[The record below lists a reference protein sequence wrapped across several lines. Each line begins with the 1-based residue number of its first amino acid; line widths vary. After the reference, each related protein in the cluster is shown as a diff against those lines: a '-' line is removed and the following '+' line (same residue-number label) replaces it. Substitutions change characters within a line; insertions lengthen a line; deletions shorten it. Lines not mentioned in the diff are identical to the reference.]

1 MQSAQV
7 TSSKAA
13 PAPAPPPAAE
23 SNCETRLSALLKESK
38 TLRNK
43 LRAKR
48 TELVQKNATGELDR
62 KSLRNV
68 YLKLLFNFPFSSRT
82 GGVEVDIWTE
92 TCHPGVQAFR
102 GSLDLKEKQIKALQS
117 KRLAISSR
125 RTAAIEGEIHTL
137 QTQESQLLQTYMR
150 TAKAF
155 RVYLEEEETFWRELV
170 GRVVRVFHVEEA
182 KPHLQVLGIA
192 CDWLASANLGD
203 DLNSNTGLKRVTG
216 ADVDGGSLEVQGQL
230 PANRQ
235 RLISI
240 IHKSLMCCGDLSR
253 YRELYKKDQSEDA
266 PQNRLQRGG
275 KRGGRGGGS
284 MAMRDSVHLFNKRD
298 VGRDYSKAAL
308 CYEQARALL
317 PSNGQPS
324 NQIAVLAV
332 YVGQH
337 FTAVYNYYRAMCVAV
352 PFNMTKSN
360 LEALLQRTLTDWE
373 AKGRMQSSL
382 KPWED
387 ADKRRAALLN
397 DLVVLHAHFFLSSHG
412 PVPPQ
417 FAQHCHQML
426 STLIVDK
433 ALAADT
439 IVQIVVA
446 AISSLWTRRLW
457 RGTAA
462 KAEGVNVNAEQQILS
477 HLIGVMTVLVEV
489 ACCETREA
497 LEAAKRDADK
507 KPSGSESSSV
517 MARNITAAFRRML
530 PALRIASK
538 WLKSH
543 VDYVQRSKN
552 PPAKSESMEQEP
564 AEVVEEASTKQRK
577 ELSDAVGAFW
587 SQYVAFLNV
596 IRFAFPFDQLPKL
609 GTMGQSGMTSLNFE
623 EDRDMRGFVPMKKA
637 ILIDA
642 KLNALTDN
650 QGENQL
656 HPNEEHFIRIADIL
670 IDAKV
675 IAESDSSP
683 TAFDNE
689 QNHFYVVSLEKQSQ
703 TDSSLAKSSNVAV
716 SAVDVSR
723 SFDSNWEAGSES
735 TEDAV
740 DLAMR
745 AVDERRRAL
754 GNGGI
759 GIGDTGNEG
768 EDDGDDDGEIILIP
782 SLARLGSTARSDVS
796 TASPSGSTAASVPI
810 KATSTDEPLTAQH
823 LFLQMLNGGNKSS
836 PKAFPPSPSTPQ
848 PQLLFGGIGSSNSQ
862 TSFGST
868 AHHGGAWDGN
878 EAVQFMSQ
886 QQRNQPQQQAGHSL
900 PHPTFV
906 SSSPWDP
913 PSQGHQEANWR

>member
-1 MQSAQV
+1 MQSAHD
-7 TSSKAA
+7 TTSKAA
-13 PAPAPPPAAE
+13 SAPAAE
-23 SNCETRLSALLKESK
+23 SPCETRLSALLKESK
-38 TLRNK
+38 ALRNK

-48 TELVQKNATGELDR
+48 TELTKKSPTGELDR

-102 GSLDLKEKQIKALQS
+102 SSLDLKEKQIKALQS
-117 KRLAISSR
+117 KRLAISGR
-125 RTAAIEGEIHTL
+125 RTAAVEGEIYTL
-137 QTQESQLLQTYMR
+137 QSQESQLLQTYVR

-155 RVYLEEEETFWRELV
+155 RVYLEEEETFWRDLV
-170 GRVVRVFHVEEA
+170 GRVVRVFQVEEA

-192 CDWLASANLGD
+192 CDWLTSANLGD
-203 DLNSNTGLKRVTG
+203 DVNSNTGLGRVTG
-216 ADVDGGSLEVQGQL
+216 ADADGGNLEVQGRL

-253 YRELYKKDQSEDA
+253 YRELYKKDQSEDG
-266 PQNRLQRGG
+266 PSNKYPQRGG
-275 KRGGRGGGS
+275 KRGGRGESGG
-284 MAMRDSVHLFNKRD
+284 MLIRDNAHLFNTKRD

-332 YVGQH
+332 YAGQH

-360 LEALLQRTLTDWE
+360 LEALLQRTLTEWE
-373 AKGRMQSSL
+373 AKGRMQSPIQ
-382 KPWED
+382 PWDD
-387 ADKRRAALLN
+387 ADKRRMPLIN
-397 DLVVLHAHFFLSSHG
+397 DLVVLHAHFFLSLHG
-412 PVPPQ
+412 PVPRD
-417 FAQHCHQML
+417 FAQHCHEML
-426 STLIVDK
+426 SSLIVDK

-446 AISSLWTRRLW
+446 AISSLWIRRLW

-462 KAEGVNVNAEQQILS
+462 RAEGVNVNAEQDILS
-477 HLIGVMTVLVEV
+477 HLIGVMNVLVKV
-489 ACCETREA
+489 ACSETREA
-497 LEAAKRDADK
+497 LQVAKGDADSE
-507 KPSGSESSSV
+507 SGRAESSSA

-552 PPAKSESMEQEP
+552 LPAKSESQEQESS
-564 AEVVEEASTKQRK
+564 EVVEEATTKQR
-577 ELSDAVGAFW
+577 EDLSEAVGEFW
-587 SQYVAFLNV
+587 SQYVAFLNIV
-596 IRFAFPFDQLPKL
+596 RFAFPFDQLPKL

-637 ILIDA
+637 MLIDA
-642 KLNALTDN
+642 KFDALTDSR
-650 QGENQL
+650 QGEHQL
-656 HPNEEHFIRIADIL
+656 HPNEEHLIRIADIL

-683 TAFDNE
+683 IAFDDE
-689 QNHFYVVSLEKQSQ
+689 QNHFYVVSLGKQSQ

-716 SAVDVSR
+716 PSADLSR
-723 SFDSNWEAGSES
+723 SLDSNWEAGSES

-754 GNGGI
+754 GNGGV
-759 GIGDTGNEG
+759 GVGDTSIEA

-782 SLARLGSTARSDVS
+782 SLARLGNTARSDVS
-796 TASPSGSTAASVPI
+796 TASPSGSTAASMPV
-810 KATSTDEPLTAQH
+810 KTTSSDEPLTAQH

-836 PKAFPPSPSTPQ
+836 PKAFPPSPSTPK
-848 PQLLFGGIGSSNSQ
+848 PHLLFGGFGSSNSQ
-862 TSFGST
+862 TSFGSA

-886 QQRNQPQQQAGHSL
+886 QQRNQPQQQGSHAL
-900 PHPTFV
+900 PHPTSI

-913 PSQGHQEANWR
+913 PSQGHQGASWR